1 MDSSI
6 TAAGR
11 ALRAGDPLGALKRV
25 ALRDDPAALALR
37 GIAMAQLGELPRA
50 RALLRRAARGFGPR
64 ETLGRARCLTAEAE
78 VALAA
83 RDLAWPSR
91 ALTEALRTFAAH
103 GDRENAAH
111 ARLLQIR
118 RLLLLGRIDEAD
130 GACATLAAWFGKAEH
145 VAYADG
151 QPTQPPLPPS
161 AGPLDLGT
169 APARLAAV
177 AALVTFEIA
186 LRRGRAAPA
195 RQALAAARE
204 AAARSGIGALCAE
217 VEAAGRTLVLPAAR
231 LVAAG
236 ETRSLTLA
244 EVEAVLASP
253 DLVVDGCRRAARRG
267 ERFVRLSRRPVLFA
281 LLRGLAEAWP
291 SDAARED
298 LIERAFGARRTNPS
312 HRARLRVEIGRLRH
326 ELRPLAE
333 IRATAGGFNL
343 VSRAGTVRLLVPP
356 IESPDAAVLALL
368 ADGEAWSTSALALA
382 LGSSQ
387 RTMQRALVAL
397 EEAGQARALGRG
409 RSQRWL
415 SAPVAGFAT
424 TLLLPIAD
432 GFG

>member
-37 GIAMAQLGELPRA
+37 GIAMAQLGDLSRA
-50 RALLRRAARGFGPR
+50 RLLLRRAARAFGPR
-64 ETLGRARCLTAEAE
+64 ETVERARCLTAEAE

-91 ALTEALRTFAAH
+91 ALAEALRAFAAH

-118 RLLLLGRIDEAD
+118 RLLLLGRVDEAD
-130 GACATLAAWFGKAEH
+130 GACAVLDVAA
-145 VAYADG
+145 
-151 QPTQPPLPPS
+151 
-161 AGPLDLGT
+161 
-169 APARLAAV
+169 APARLAAL
-177 AALVTFEIA
+177 AALVAFEIA
-186 LRRGRAAPA
+186 LRRGRAEPA
-195 RQALAAARE
+195 RQALARARE
-204 AAARSGIGALCAE
+204 AAARSGIPALGAE
-217 VEAAGRTLVLPAAR
+217 VEQAGQALVLPAAR

-236 ETRSLTLA
+236 AARALTLA

-253 DLVVDGCRRAARRG
+253 ELVVDGCRRAARRG
-267 ERFVRLSRRPVLFA
+267 DRLVRLARRPVLFA
-281 LLRGLAEAWP
+281 LLRALAEAWP
-291 SDAARED
+291 GEAARDD
-298 LIERAFGARRTNPS
+298 LIARAFGARRANAS
-312 HRARLRVEIGRLRH
+312 HRARLRVEMGRLRH
-326 ELRPLAE
+326 ELRPLAD
-333 IRATAGGFNL
+333 IRATAGGFTIAT
-343 VSRAGTVRLLVPP
+343 RATAPGTGRVLLLAPP
-356 IESPDAAVLALL
+356 IESPDAAALALL

-387 RTMQRALVAL
+387 RTVQRALAAL
-397 EEAGQARALGRG
+397 EQAGQARALGRG

-424 TLLLPIAD
+424 TLLLPVAE

>member
-6 TAAGR
+6 TAAAR

-37 GIAMAQLGELPRA
+37 GIALAQLGELPRA
-50 RALLRRAARGFGPR
+50 RELLRRAAQGFGPR
-64 ETLGRARCLTAEAE
+64 EKLARARCATAEAE

-83 RDLAWPSR
+83 RELAWPTR
-91 ALTEALRTFAAH
+91 ALTEALRTFVAH

-111 ARLLQIR
+111 ARLLQLR
-118 RLLLLGRIDEAD
+118 RLLLLGRVDEAE
-130 GACATLAAWFGKAEH
+130 GACATLA
-145 VAYADG
+145 
-151 QPTQPPLPPS
+151 
-161 AGPLDLGT
+161 LDD

-177 AALVTFEIA
+177 AALIGFEIA

-195 RQALAAARE
+195 REALARAR
-204 AAARSGIGALCAE
+204 AAAERSGIGALRAE
-217 VEAAGRTLVLPAAR
+217 VEQAGRALVLPAAR

-267 ERFVRLSRRPVLFA
+267 ERVVQLSRRPVLFA
-281 LLRGLAEAWP
+281 LLQDLAEAWP
-291 SDAARED
+291 GEARRDE
-298 LIERAFGARRTNPS
+298 LIARAFGARRTNAS
-312 HRARLRVEIGRLRH
+312 HRARLRVEMGRLRH

-333 IRATAGGFNL
+333 LRATGGGFTL
-343 VSRAGTVRLLVPP
+343 APLGEAPGAVLLLSPP

-382 LGSSQ
+382 LGQSQ
-387 RTMQRALVAL
+387 RTVQRALVAL
-397 EEAGQARALGRG
+397 EEAGQVRTLGGG

-424 TLLLPIAD
+424 TLLLPIAG

>member
-6 TAAGR
+6 AAAGR
-11 ALRAGDPLGALKRV
+11 ALRAGDPLGALERV

-37 GIAMAQLGELPRA
+37 GIAMAQLGDLGRA
-50 RALLRRAARGFGPR
+50 RDLLRRATRAFGPR
-64 ETLGRARCLTAEAE
+64 ETLGRARCLAAEAE

-91 ALTEALRTFAAH
+91 ALPEALRIFAAH

-118 RLLLLGRIDEAD
+118 RLLLLGRVDEAD
-130 GACATLAAWFGKAEH
+130 GALAALELEA
-145 VAYADG
+145 
-151 QPTQPPLPPS
+151 
-161 AGPLDLGT
+161 
-169 APARLAAV
+169 APARVTAV
-177 AALVTFEIA
+177 AALVAFEIA
-186 LRRGRAAPA
+186 LRHGRADPA
-195 RQALAAARE
+195 REALAGARE
-204 AAARSGIGALCAE
+204 AAARSRIGALRAE
-217 VEAAGRTLVLPAAR
+217 VEQAGRTLALPAAR

-236 ETRSLTLA
+236 EVRSLTLA
-244 EVEAVLASP
+244 EVEVVLASA

-267 ERFVRLSRRPVLFA
+267 RRVVRLARRPVLFA

-291 SDAARED
+291 GEAPRDV

-312 HRARLRVEIGRLRH
+312 HRARLRVEIGRLRR

-333 IRATAGGFNL
+333 IRATARGFAL
-343 VSRAGTVRLLVPP
+343 VPREGAVRLLAPP
-356 IESPDAAVLALL
+356 VESPNGPVLALL

-387 RTMQRALVAL
+387 RTAQRALAAL
-397 EEAGQARALGRG
+397 EEAGQVRALGRG
-409 RSQRWL
+409 RSRRWL
-415 SAPVAGFAT
+415 SASVAGFAT
-424 TLLLPIAD
+424 ALLLPVSD

>member
-1 MDSSI
+1 MDPSV

-37 GIAMAQLGELPRA
+37 GIAMAQLGDLGRA
-50 RALLRRAARGFGPR
+50 RELLRRAARGFGPR
-64 ETLGRARCLTAEAE
+64 ETVGRARCLTAEAE

-83 RDLAWPSR
+83 RDLAWPPR

-103 GDRENAAH
+103 GDQENAAH
-111 ARLLQIR
+111 ARVLQPAP
-118 RLLLLGRIDEAD
+118 LLLGRVDEAD
-130 GACATLAAWFGKAEH
+130 GACATLE
-145 VAYADG
+145 
-151 QPTQPPLPPS
+151 
-161 AGPLDLGT
+161 LGVG
-169 APARLAAV
+169 PARLAAV

-186 LRRGRAAPA
+186 LRRGRAEQA
-195 RQALAAARE
+195 REALADARE

-217 VEAAGRTLVLPAAR
+217 VEQAGRTLVLPAAR

-236 ETRSLTLA
+236 ETRSLTLV

-267 ERFVRLSRRPVLFA
+267 ERIVRLSRRPVLFA
-281 LLRGLAEAWP
+281 LLCGLAEAWP
-291 SDAARED
+291 SEAAREA

-312 HRARLRVEIGRLRH
+312 HRARLRVGMGRLRRK
-326 ELRPLAE
+326 LRPLAE
-333 IRATAGGFNL
+333 IRATAGGFSL
-343 VSRAGTVRLLVPP
+343 VARGAATVRLLAPP

-387 RTMQRALVAL
+387 RTV
-397 EEAGQARALGRG
+397 
-409 RSQRWL
+409 
-415 SAPVAGFAT
+415 
-424 TLLLPIAD
+424 
-432 GFG
+432 